1 MSICKDEQGVV
12 RIYPKEMYPNDPFI
26 IQREN
31 QLLTFHKDER
41 GYVYLQIE
49 NLSLSQKVKQDE

>member
-1 MSICKDEQGVV
+1 MSITKDDYGVV

-26 IQREN
+26 IQRDN
-31 QLLTFHKDER
+31 QLLTFHKDEQ

-49 NLSLSQKVKQDE
+49 EIILCGEK